1 MTSSQLFHKEFKEN
15 IKNER
20 QPRNLK
26 LFNQQYITTYGQ
38 DEECYKE
45 KVYITK
51 IIHKE
56 LEEMS
61 HEQFN
66 STPKGI
72 RAKISK
78 LPLRNRWQKNH

>member
-1 MTSSQLFHKEFKEN
+1 M
-15 IKNER
+15 
-20 QPRNLK
+20 
-26 LFNQQYITTYGQ
+26 FNQQYITIYGQ
-38 DEECYKE
+38 DEKRYKE

-51 IIHKE
+51 IIQKK

-61 HEQFN
+61 HQQLN

-78 LPLRNRWQKNH
+78 LPLRNRWQKTIKIMVKHNRIETKR